1 MNDNSGNPYFKERD
15 ISKPNAKITF
25 KLSDELYTDFN
36 NYLEMAYPETI
47 RDNNSKINYSYAFRL
62 LVPDILNSKCIERK
76 TFKINALAIFPK
88 TISTKE
94 GLPCF
99 YIGSRDNYL
108 IKRLNKEPDNLREN
122 QLNNKAFLPSS
133 EELSV
138 EEILRL
144 HDENYFSDTVFINR
158 LLQQDRKYFKDNVE
172 HFIEETVPEESLV
185 EYTDFS
191 FIKFEINNYLD
202 EFIDK
207 EFKSKLSKVPNADVH
222 TGLTYFK
229 DEETNLIYY
238 FVYDWLF
245 YPNNQF
251 KLLNMLSISERLF
264 NKLIID
270 SSNTDL
276 HSFLRDLKE
285 GNVEAIEVT
294 EETKIEKLLKENKEL
309 QEELKLQKDYIRN
322 LEESYEEL
330 KSNKKRLPLAIE
342 SEELFNLGYNEAKID
357 FKRNFDKI
365 LHDYNINLDKV
376 IFEEGKVPYLEL
388 SDIDEDSS
396 ED

>member
-1 MNDNSGNPYFKERD
+1 MKNNLGNPYFKERD
-15 ISKPNAKITF
+15 ISKPNGKISF

-47 RDNNSKINYSYAFRL
+47 RANNSKINYSYAFRL

-76 TFKINALAIFPK
+76 SFKITVLAIYPK
-88 TISTKE
+88 TITTKE

-99 YIGSRDNYL
+99 YLGSRDNYL
-108 IKRLNKEPDNLREN
+108 IERLNKEPNNLQGN

-133 EELSV
+133 EEISI
-138 EEILRL
+138 EEIIRL
-144 HDENYFSDTVFINR
+144 HQENYYTEERIIDKI
-158 LLQQDRKYFKDNVE
+158 LQQDKKYFKDNVE
-172 HFIEETVPEESLV
+172 HYLEENVPEEALI

-202 EFIDK
+202 EFIDN

-238 FVYDWLF
+238 FVYEWLL
-245 YPNNQF
+245 YPDNQF

-264 NKLIID
+264 NKLIVN

-309 QEELKLQKDYIRN
+309 QEELKLQKDYIRS

-330 KSNKKRLPLAIE
+330 KSNKNRLPLAME

-357 FKRNFDKI
+357 FKRNFNKV
-365 LHDYNINLDKV
+365 LHDNKIMLGNVL
-376 IFEEGKVPYLEL
+376 EVPD
-388 SDIDEDSS
+388 SDEDSD